1 MSSVNAVVGPLSG
14 SPSGSAGT
22 ANNRQPYSHWTLEVN
37 YYKRHLGDYAKDTG
51 HLSALEHGVYTL
63 LLDWYY
69 SNERPIPAEKA
80 IRIARGN
87 PQETESVLSEYF
99 HLTAEGWRHHRA
111 DREIADYHQRA
122 ETNRA
127 TGRLGGRPRKNP
139 EKTETVSATKPSANP
154 EITLATS
161 HKPVSIRAESK
172 ALVQPTAALSRFA
185 DFWATYPNKK
195 GRKDAERHWKR
206 EGCDAVADQI
216 IGHVQL
222 MLASDDGWRRG
233 YVPMGSTYVNGRR
246 WEDRPT
252 GPPQAHSSGPSK
264 GMQAI
269 MNLEALKSDGLAKAR
284 NRNGFAEADFSL
296 VGSQSGNG
304 LVAWDGGGMDGD
316 FDFEP
321 DMG

>member
-1 MSSVNAVVGPLSG
+1 MSSVNAVVGPLRG
-14 SPSGSAGT
+14 RLLVPQGLPSY
-22 ANNRQPYSHWTLEVN
+22 RQPYSHWTLEVN

-87 PQETESVLSEYF
+87 PEETESVLREYF
-99 HLTAEGWRHHRA
+99 HLTAEGWVHHYA
-111 DREIADYHQRA
+111 DREIAEYHRRA
-122 ETNRA
+122 EINRA
-127 TGRLGGRPRKNP
+127 TGKLGGRPRKNP
-139 EKTETVSATKPSANP
+139 DKTETVSTSNP

-161 HKPVSIRAESK
+161 HKPVAIKTEAK
-172 ALVQPTAALSRFA
+172 ATVRPTATRFEE
-185 DFWATYPNKK
+185 FWESYPNKK
-195 GRKDAERHWKR
+195 SKKDAERHWKR

-269 MNLEALKSDGLAKAR
+269 MNLEAMKDGLAKAR

-321 DMG
+321 DLG

>member
-1 MSSVNAVVGPLSG
+1 VSSVNAVVGPLSG
-14 SPSGSAGT
+14 FAFLLAGT

-37 YYKRHLGDYAKDTG
+37 YYKRHIGDYAKDTG

-69 SNERPIPAEKA
+69 SNERPIPPEKA
-80 IRIARGN
+80 NRIARGN
-87 PQETESVLSEYF
+87 PQETESVLNEYF
-99 HLTAEGWRHHRA
+99 HLTPDGWRHHYA
-111 DREIADYHQRA
+111 DREIADYHRRA

-127 TGRLGGRPRKNP
+127 TGKLGGRPRKNP
-139 EKTETVSATKPSANP
+139 NGFDSVSELKPNHNP
-154 EITLATS
+154 EITLATN
-161 HKPVSIRAESK
+161 HKPVLKAGAK
-172 ALVQPTAALSRFA
+172 ALVQQAARFA
-185 DFWATYPNKK
+185 DFWHVYPNKK
-195 GRKDAERHWKR
+195 GRKDAARHWVR

-252 GPPQAHSSGPSK
+252 GPPQAHSSEPSK

-284 NRNGFAEADFSL
+284 SGDGFAEADFSL
-296 VGSQSGNG
+296 VGQEPGYG
-304 LVAWDGGGMDGD
+304 LVAWDGCGMAGD
-316 FDFEP
+316 FD
-321 DMG
+321 

>member
-87 PQETESVLSEYF
+87 PEETESVLREYF
-99 HLTAEGWRHHRA
+99 HLTAEGWVHHYA
-111 DREIADYHQRA
+111 DREIAEYHRRA
-122 ETNRA
+122 VINRA
-127 TGRLGGRPRKNP
+127 TGKLGGRPRKNP
-139 EKTETVSATKPSANP
+139 EKTDSVSTANP

-172 ALVQPTAALSRFA
+172 ALVQQAARFA
-185 DFWATYPNKK
+185 DFWQVYPNKK
-195 GRKDAERHWKR
+195 GRKDAERHWRR

-216 IGHVQL
+216 ICHVQL

-252 GPPQAHSSGPSK
+252 GPPQAQAQGPSK
-264 GMQAI
+264 TMQTV
-269 MNLEALKSDGLAKAR
+269 MNLQGVKNGLAPQRNNHGLPEAAVSLFGPDPGAR
-284 NRNGFAEADFSL
+284 CLAWSGGDLAGGFDDESD
-296 VGSQSGNG
+296 VG
-304 LVAWDGGGMDGD
+304 
-316 FDFEP
+316 
-321 DMG
+321 